1 MSSWAGFSES
11 ELRRL
16 QQKDSVIASKHKLRA
31 PGRSRQQVQREKL
44 VQRAAQAQAEAEVQA
59 EVQAEA
65 QAQAQAQVCNGVV
78 SLQLPPEQQLNKM
91 PPECEHMAAAGSPA
105 AKSDAQQR
113 LIEEK
118 TQENRQAAAET
129 PNPLVKELDKE
140 EIELRDKTRL
150 EQLQREQKMI
160 EDANKRKKALLAKT
174 IAEKSKQTQAEAVK
188 LKRIQKE
195 LQALDDMV
203 SNDIAILRGKIEQA
217 SWDYTTA
224 SKRYEKAEAEY
235 VMAKLDLHKKTD
247 VKERLTEHLFAIIQ
261 QNERRKA
268 LKLEGLMQELKLQA
282 TEEQLESQK
291 VEEDHVGC
299 FELQGRAQ
307 EHHGVSEGQEGTEQ
321 WTPTD
326 EESQKSDGLQVAHQ
340 LSHKVQPAEDWKAQ
354 GFPA

>member
-44 VQRAAQAQAEAEVQA
+44 VQRAAQAQGEAEAEP
-59 EVQAEA
+59 EP
-65 QAQAQAQVCNGVV
+65 QVCNGVV
-78 SLQLPPEQQLNKM
+78 SLNKL
-91 PPECEHMAAAGSPA
+91 PPECEHMAAPGSPA
-105 AKSDAQQR
+105 AKSHAQQR

-118 TQENRQAAAET
+118 TQENCQAAAEK
-129 PNPLVKELDKE
+129 PNPLVKELDKQ

-160 EDANKRKKALLAKT
+160 EEANKRKKALLAKT

-224 SKRYEKAEAEY
+224 RKRYEKAEAEY

-247 VKERLTEHLFAIIQ
+247 VKEQLTEHLFAIIQ

-299 FELQGRAQ
+299 FELQGRA
-307 EHHGVSEGQEGTEQ
+307 EERHGVSEGQEGTEQ
-321 WTPTD
+321 WTLTE
-326 EESQKSDGLQVAHQ
+326 EESQKSDGLQVDHQ
-340 LSHKVQPAEDWKAQ
+340 LSHKVQPAEDWKA
-354 GFPA
+354 

>member
-31 PGRSRQQVQREKL
+31 PGRSRQQVQRENL
-44 VQRAAQAQAEAEVQA
+44 VQRAVQAQAQVQA
-59 EVQAEA
+59 EV
-65 QAQAQAQVCNGVV
+65 QVCNGVV
-78 SLQLPPEQQLNKM
+78 SLQLPPEQQLNKL

-118 TQENRQAAAET
+118 TQANCQAAAEK
-129 PNPLVKELDKE
+129 PNPQVKELDKQ

-224 SKRYEKAEAEY
+224 RKRYEKAEAEY

-247 VKERLTEHLFAIIQ
+247 VKEQLTEHLFAIIQ

-268 LKLEGLMQELKLQA
+268 LKLERLMQELKLQV

-299 FELQGRAQ
+299 LELQGRAK

-321 WTPTD
+321 WMLTE
-326 EESQKSDGLQVAHQ
+326 EESQKSDGLQVDHQ
-340 LSHKVQPAEDWKAQ
+340 LSHKVQPAEDWKA
-354 GFPA
+354 